1 MMLSKYYISIAAFL
15 GALTVALG
23 AFGAHALKAVLS
35 PAALITYETA
45 VRYQMYHVV
54 ALLFTG
60 ILLQKASSPKQQKLL
75 IRAGLFFI
83 DGIVLFSG
91 SLYFIIAKPFLG
103 IEGLPWV
110 GVITPMGGLLW
121 MVAWVLLGLSQ
132 LKGVENSDSI

>member
-1 MMLSKYYISIAAFL
+1 MLSKYFISIAAFL

-54 ALLFTG
+54 ALLITG
-60 ILLQKASSPKQQKLL
+60 ILMNKAASPKHQKLL
-75 IRAGLFFI
+75 SRAGLFFI

-91 SLYFIIAKPFLG
+91 SLYFIVAKPFLG

-110 GVITPMGGLLW
+110 GIITPMGGLLW
-121 MVAWVLLGLSQ
+121 MVAWVLLALSQ
-132 LKGVENSDSI
+132 LPSVENSKSV

>member
-1 MMLSKYYISIAAFL
+1 MLSKYYISIAAFL

>member
-1 MMLSKYYISIAAFL
+1 MLSKYYISIAAFL

-35 PAALITYETA
+35 PAALTTYETA

-54 ALLFTG
+54 ALLITG
-60 ILLQKASSPKQQKLL
+60 ILMNKAASPKQQKLL
-75 IRAGLFFI
+75 TRAGLFFI

-91 SLYFIIAKPFLG
+91 SLYFIVAKPFLG

-121 MVAWVLLGLSQ
+121 MVAWVLLALSQ
-132 LKGVENSDSI
+132 LPSVENSKSV

>member
-1 MMLSKYYISIAAFL
+1 MLSKYFISIAAFL

-35 PAALITYETA
+35 PQALITYETA
-45 VRYQMYHVV
+45 VRYQMYHVA
-54 ALLFTG
+54 ALLITG
-60 ILLQKASSPKQQKLL
+60 ILVNKAASTKQQKLL
-75 IRAGLFFI
+75 SRAGLFFI

-91 SLYFIIAKPFLG
+91 SLYFIVAKPFLG

-121 MVAWVLLGLSQ
+121 MVAWILLGLSQ
-132 LKGVENSDSI
+132 LPSVENSKAV

>member
-1 MMLSKYYISIAAFL
+1 MLSKYYISIAAFL

-54 ALLFTG
+54 ALLITG
-60 ILLQKASSPKQQKLL
+60 ILMNKAASPKEQKLL
-75 IRAGLFFI
+75 SRAGLFFI

-91 SLYFIIAKPFLG
+91 SLYFIVAKPFLG

-121 MVAWVLLGLSQ
+121 MVAWVLLALSQ
-132 LKGVENSDSI
+132 LPSVENSKAV

>member
-1 MMLSKYYISIAAFL
+1 MVSKFLIPIGAFL

-35 PAALITYETA
+35 PAALITYETG

-54 ALLFTG
+54 AILITG
-60 ILLQKASSPKQQKLL
+60 ILYGRATSLKQKKLL
-75 IRAGLFFI
+75 ERAGLFFI

-91 SLYFIIAKPFLG
+91 SLYFIVAKPFLG

-110 GVITPMGGLLW
+110 GIITPMGGLLW

-132 LKGVENSDSI
+132 LKGVENSEVV

>member
-1 MMLSKYYISIAAFL
+1 MLSKYFISIAAFL

-35 PAALITYETA
+35 PPALITYETA

-54 ALLFTG
+54 ALLITG
-60 ILLQKASSPKQQKLL
+60 ILINKAASPKEQKLL
-75 IRAGLFFI
+75 SRAGLFFI

-91 SLYFIIAKPFLG
+91 SLYFIVAKPFLG

-121 MVAWVLLGLSQ
+121 MVAWILFGLSQ
-132 LKGVENSDSI
+132 LPSVENSKSV

>member
-1 MMLSKYYISIAAFL
+1 MLSKYYISIAAFL

-54 ALLFTG
+54 ALLITG
-60 ILLQKASSPKQQKLL
+60 ILMNKAASPKQQKLL
-75 IRAGLFFI
+75 TRAGLFFI

-91 SLYFIIAKPFLG
+91 SLYFIVAKPFLG
-103 IEGLPWV
+103 IQGLPWV

-121 MVAWVLLGLSQ
+121 MVAWVLLALSQ
-132 LKGVENSDSI
+132 LPSVENSKSV

>member
-1 MMLSKYYISIAAFL
+1 MLSKSYISIAAFL

-54 ALLFTG
+54 ALLITG
-60 ILLQKASSPKQQKLL
+60 IFMNKAASPKQQKLL
-75 IRAGLFFI
+75 TRAGLFFM

-91 SLYFIIAKPFLG
+91 SLYFIVAKPFLG

-121 MVAWVLLGLSQ
+121 MVAWVLLALSQ
-132 LKGVENSDSI
+132 LPSVENSKSV

>member
-1 MMLSKYYISIAAFL
+1 MLSKFYIPIAAFL

-60 ILLQKASSPKQQKLL
+60 ILLQKASTPKQQKLL
-75 IRAGLFFI
+75 SRAGLFFI

-91 SLYFIIAKPFLG
+91 SLYFIVAKPFLG

-110 GVITPMGGLLW
+110 GIITPMGGLLW
-121 MVAWVLLGLSQ
+121 MVAWVLLALSH
-132 LKGVENSDSI
+132 LKGVENSDSN

>member
-1 MMLSKYYISIAAFL
+1 MFSKYYISIAAFL

-35 PAALITYETA
+35 PAALVTYETA
-45 VRYQMYHVV
+45 VRYQVYHVV

-60 ILLQKASSPKQQKLL
+60 ILLQKASTPKQQKLL
-75 IRAGLFFI
+75 SRAGLFFI

-91 SLYFIIAKPFLG
+91 SLYFIVAKPFLG

-110 GVITPMGGLLW
+110 GIITPMGGLLW
-121 MVAWVLLGLSQ
+121 MVAWVLLALSH
-132 LKGVENSDSI
+132 LKGVENSDSN

>member
-1 MMLSKYYISIAAFL
+1 MLSKYYISIAAFL

-54 ALLFTG
+54 ALLITG
-60 ILLQKASSPKQQKLL
+60 ILMNKATSPKGQKLL
-75 IRAGLFFI
+75 SRAGLFFL

-110 GVITPMGGLLW
+110 GIITPMGGLLW

-132 LKGVENSDSI
+132 LPSVENSKAV

>member
-1 MMLSKYYISIAAFL
+1 MLSKYYISIAAFL

-45 VRYQMYHVV
+45 VRHQMYHVV
-54 ALLFTG
+54 ALLITG
-60 ILLQKASSPKQQKLL
+60 ILMNKAASPKQQKLL
-75 IRAGLFFI
+75 RRAGLFFI

-91 SLYFIIAKPFLG
+91 SLYFIVAKPFLG

-121 MVAWVLLGLSQ
+121 MVAWVLLALSQ
-132 LKGVENSDSI
+132 LPSVENSKAV

>member
-1 MMLSKYYISIAAFL
+1 MLSKYFISIAAFL

-35 PAALITYETA
+35 AAALTTYETA

-54 ALLFTG
+54 VLLITG
-60 ILLQKASSPKQQKLL
+60 ILINRAASPKEQKLL
-75 IRAGLFFI
+75 SRAGLFFI

-91 SLYFIIAKPFLG
+91 SLYFIVAKPFLG

-110 GVITPMGGLLW
+110 GIITPMGGLLW

-132 LKGVENSDSI
+132 LPSVENSNAV

>member
-1 MMLSKYYISIAAFL
+1 MLSKYYISIAAFI

-54 ALLFTG
+54 ALLITG
-60 ILLQKASSPKQQKLL
+60 ILMNKAASPKEQKLL
-75 IRAGLFFI
+75 SRAGLFFI

-91 SLYFIIAKPFLG
+91 SLYFIVAKPFLG

-121 MVAWVLLGLSQ
+121 MVAWVLLALSQ
-132 LKGVENSDSI
+132 LPSVENSKTI

>member
-1 MMLSKYYISIAAFL
+1 MLSKYFISIAAFL

-35 PAALITYETA
+35 PSALITYETA

-54 ALLFTG
+54 ALLITG
-60 ILLQKASSPKQQKLL
+60 ILMNKAASPKQQKLL
-75 IRAGLFFI
+75 TRAGLFFI

-91 SLYFIIAKPFLG
+91 SLYFIVAKPFLG

-121 MVAWVLLGLSQ
+121 MIAWVLLALSQ
-132 LKGVENSDSI
+132 LPSVENSKSV

>member
-1 MMLSKYYISIAAFL
+1 MLSKYFISIAAFL

-35 PAALITYETA
+35 PAALTTYETA

-54 ALLFTG
+54 ALLIAG
-60 ILLQKASSPKQQKLL
+60 ILYNKSTLPKQQKMLS
-75 IRAGLFFI
+75 RAGLFFM

-91 SLYFIIAKPFLG
+91 SLYFIVAKPFLG

-110 GVITPMGGLLW
+110 GIITPMGGLLW
-121 MVAWVLLGLSQ
+121 IIAWVLLGLSQ
-132 LKGVENSDSI
+132 LPGVENSKTD

>member
-1 MMLSKYYISIAAFL
+1 MLSKYYISIAAFL

-54 ALLFTG
+54 ALLITG
-60 ILLQKASSPKQQKLL
+60 ILMNKAASPKEKKLL
-75 IRAGLFFI
+75 SRAGLFFI

-91 SLYFIIAKPFLG
+91 SLYFIVAKPFLG

-121 MVAWVLLGLSQ
+121 MVAWVLLALSQ
-132 LKGVENSDSI
+132 LPSVENSKAV

>member
-1 MMLSKYYISIAAFL
+1 MLSNYYISIAAFL

-54 ALLFTG
+54 ALLITG
-60 ILLQKASSPKQQKLL
+60 ILMNKAASPKEQKLL
-75 IRAGLFFI
+75 SRAGLFFI

-91 SLYFIIAKPFLG
+91 SLYFIVAKPFLG
-103 IEGLPWV
+103 IEGLQWV

-121 MVAWVLLGLSQ
+121 MVAWVLLALSQ
-132 LKGVENSDSI
+132 LPSVENSKSV

>member
-1 MMLSKYYISIAAFL
+1 MLSKYFISIAAFL
-15 GALTVALG
+15 GAITVALG

-35 PAALITYETA
+35 PAALTTYETA

-54 ALLFTG
+54 ALLIAG
-60 ILLQKASSPKQQKLL
+60 ILFNKSTLPKQQKLL
-75 IRAGLFFI
+75 TSAGLFFI

-110 GVITPMGGLLW
+110 GIITPMGGLLW
-121 MVAWVLLGLSQ
+121 IAAWVLLGLSQ
-132 LKGVENSDSI
+132 LQSVENSKTV

>member
-1 MMLSKYYISIAAFL
+1 MLSKYYISIAAFL

-35 PAALITYETA
+35 PAALTTYETA

-54 ALLFTG
+54 ALLITG
-60 ILLQKASSPKQQKLL
+60 ILMNKAASPRQQKLL
-75 IRAGLFFI
+75 NRAGLFFI

-91 SLYFIIAKPFLG
+91 SLYFIVAKPFLG

-121 MVAWVLLGLSQ
+121 MVAWVLLALSQ
-132 LKGVENSDSI
+132 LPSVENSKSV

>member
-1 MMLSKYYISIAAFL
+1 MLSKYYIPIAAFL

-75 IRAGLFFI
+75 NRTGLFFI

-91 SLYFIIAKPFLG
+91 SLYFIVAKPFLG

-121 MVAWVLLGLSQ
+121 MIAWVILGLSQ
-132 LKGVENSDSI
+132 LKGVENSKAD

>member
-1 MMLSKYYISIAAFL
+1 MLSKYYISIAAFL

-54 ALLFTG
+54 ALVITG
-60 ILLQKASSPKQQKLL
+60 ILMNKAASPKQQKLL
-75 IRAGLFFI
+75 SRAGLFFI

-91 SLYFIIAKPFLG
+91 SLYFIVAKPFLG
-103 IEGLPWV
+103 IEGLAWV

-121 MVAWVLLGLSQ
+121 MVAWILLALSQ
-132 LKGVENSDSI
+132 LPSVENSKSV

>member
-1 MMLSKYYISIAAFL
+1 MLSKYFISIAAFL

-35 PAALITYETA
+35 PSALITYETA
-45 VRYQMYHVV
+45 VRYQMYHVL
-54 ALLFTG
+54 ALLITG
-60 ILLQKASSPKQQKLL
+60 ILIGKAASPKQQKLL
-75 IRAGLFFI
+75 TRAGLFFI

-91 SLYFIIAKPFLG
+91 SLYFIVAKPFLG

-121 MVAWVLLGLSQ
+121 MIAWVLLALSQ
-132 LKGVENSDSI
+132 LPSVENSKSV

>member
-1 MMLSKYYISIAAFL
+1 MLSKYFISIAAFL

-54 ALLFTG
+54 ALLITG
-60 ILLQKASSPKQQKLL
+60 ILMNKAESPKQQKLL
-75 IRAGLFFI
+75 NRAGLFFI

-91 SLYFIIAKPFLG
+91 SLYFIVAKPFLG

-121 MVAWVLLGLSQ
+121 IIAWVLLAFSQ
-132 LKGVENSDSI
+132 LPSVENSKAV

>member
-1 MMLSKYYISIAAFL
+1 MLSKYFISIAAFL

-54 ALLFTG
+54 ALLITG
-60 ILLQKASSPKQQKLL
+60 ILINNAASPKEQKLL
-75 IRAGLFFI
+75 SRAGLFFI

-91 SLYFIIAKPFLG
+91 SLYFIVAKPFLG

-132 LKGVENSDSI
+132 LPSVENSKSV

>member
-1 MMLSKYYISIAAFL
+1 
-15 GALTVALG
+15 VALG

-35 PAALITYETA
+35 PAALTTYETA

-54 ALLFTG
+54 ALLITG
-60 ILLQKASSPKQQKLL
+60 ILFNRAILPKQQKLL
-75 IRAGLFFI
+75 TRAGLFFI

-110 GVITPMGGLLW
+110 GIITPMGGLLW
-121 MVAWVLLGLSQ
+121 IAAWVLLGLSQ
-132 LKGVENSDSI
+132 LQSVENSKTV

>member
-1 MMLSKYYISIAAFL
+1 MLSKYFISIAAFL
-15 GALTVALG
+15 GAITVALG

-35 PAALITYETA
+35 PAALTTYETA

-54 ALLFTG
+54 ALLITG
-60 ILLQKASSPKQQKLL
+60 ILFNKSTLPKQQKLL
-75 IRAGLFFI
+75 TSAGLFFI

-110 GVITPMGGLLW
+110 GIITPMGGLLW
-121 MVAWVLLGLSQ
+121 IAAWVLLGLSQ
-132 LKGVENSDSI
+132 LQSVENSKAA

>member
-1 MMLSKYYISIAAFL
+1 MLSKYYISIAAFL

-45 VRYQMYHVV
+45 VRYQMYHVG
-54 ALLFTG
+54 ALLITG

-75 IRAGLFFI
+75 SRAGLFFI

-91 SLYFIIAKPFLG
+91 SLYFIVAKPFLG

-110 GVITPMGGLLW
+110 GIITPMGGLLW

>member
-1 MMLSKYYISIAAFL
+1 MLSKYFIPIAAFL

-35 PAALITYETA
+35 PAALSTYETA

-54 ALLFTG
+54 ALILTG
-60 ILLQKASSPKQQKLL
+60 ILLQKALSPKQQKLL
-75 IRAGLFFI
+75 NWAGLFFM

-91 SLYFIIAKPFLG
+91 SLYFIVAKPFLG

-110 GVITPMGGLLW
+110 GIITPMGGLVW
-121 MVAWVLLGLSQ
+121 IVAWVLLGLSQ
-132 LKGVENSDSI
+132 TKGVENSDPA

>member
-1 MMLSKYYISIAAFL
+1 MLSKYFISIAAFL

-54 ALLFTG
+54 ALLITG
-60 ILLQKASSPKQQKLL
+60 ILMNKAASPKEQKLL
-75 IRAGLFFI
+75 SRAGLFFI

-91 SLYFIIAKPFLG
+91 SLYFIVAKPFLG

-121 MVAWVLLGLSQ
+121 MVAWVLLALSQ
-132 LKGVENSDSI
+132 LPSVENSKSV